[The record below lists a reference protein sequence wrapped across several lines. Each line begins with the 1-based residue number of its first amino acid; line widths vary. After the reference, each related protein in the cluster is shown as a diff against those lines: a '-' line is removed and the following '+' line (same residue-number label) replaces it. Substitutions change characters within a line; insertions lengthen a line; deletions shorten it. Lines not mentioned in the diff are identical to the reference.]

1 MKKALILTTSTGQGH
16 NKAAEALIEE
26 LKEYD
31 YECVKYDFLANTDRI
46 INGIVING
54 YNIMATK
61 APRLYGYG
69 YKCADNRYTN
79 KILHLGFYR
88 VYEKIYKYVKEN
100 NFDIIIATHPLAVNV
115 IEKLKKKNISIPAI
129 SIVTDF
135 KAHYAYISKEIDEY
149 IAASSYTKETLVDRG
164 IDKNKVKA
172 LGIPINKKFYVKN
185 DESKS
190 QDEEY
195 FNILL
200 MGGSMGMK
208 GISYVLSQLLNN
220 KNKLSITVVC
230 GKNKRLRKSLLK
242 YGNRKNDNI
251 KVRILGFTN
260 EIDKLMDQCDL
271 LISKPGGI
279 TVTESI
285 VKKVPLIIP
294 FAIPGQETENVSFL
308 TSHHLAYYVKD
319 YKEIDDVIDR
329 IIMNPNVIEEI
340 KENMEKMASNYSTKE
355 IAYLCNEL
363 IKGNKVEKLN
373 KENYSQQIG

>member
-242 YGNRKNDNI
+242 YENRKNDNI

-285 VKKVPLIIP
+285 VKNVPLIIP
-294 FAIPGQETENVSFL
+294 FAIPGQELDNTEFL
-308 TSHHLAYYVKD
+308 ISNNYAYSLKK
-319 YKEIDDVIDR
+319 YKEINDIVNMLIAHPDKLIAIKNNLKELSSSYSKSKIID
-329 IIMNPNVIEEI
+329 ICDKLINNSD
-340 KENMEKMASNYSTKE
+340 ENS
-355 IAYLCNEL
+355 
-363 IKGNKVEKLN
+363 LN
-373 KENYSQQIG
+373 KEFLHQ